1 MSIANKIALKELKVA
16 NTSNVK
22 EMKDGRP
29 QTVMFTKE
37 QAKDLPNCTI
47 VTLGAT
53 MQSTAPELDHVHAVS
68 ELDAEAEAE
77 AVAAGTAYVVVA
89 PEIMVEETRRT
100 DGHIGLFRLE
110 ADETYTAYKL
120 QKHDRLELS
129 ANHDFVTAGTVISTR
144 KMAEPLI
151 IAPVKNQMYDAA
163 QIEMKKIEF

>member
-1 MSIANKIALKELKVA
+1 MSIAKEIALKELKVA

-37 QAKDLPNCTI
+37 QAQEDLPNCTI
-47 VTLGAT
+47 VTLGAVKDE
-53 MQSTAPELDHVHAVS
+53 AELDHVHTVTVL
-68 ELDAEAEAE
+68 EPE
-77 AVAAGTAYVVVA
+77 AVAAAVTAGTAYVVVA
-89 PEIMVEETRRT
+89 PEIMVEEARRT

-129 ANHDFVTAGTVISTR
+129 ANHNFVTAGTVISTR
-144 KMAEPLI
+144 KMAKPLI
-151 IAPVKNQMYDAA
+151 MAPVKNQMYDDA

>member
-1 MSIANKIALKELKVA
+1 MAIAKEIALKELKVA

-53 MQSTAPELDHVHAVS
+53 MQSTAPELDHVHAVTVL
-68 ELDAEAEAE
+68 EPE
-77 AVAAGTAYVVVA
+77 AVAAAVASGTAYVVVA
-89 PEIMVEETRRT
+89 PEIMVEEARRT

-129 ANHDFVTAGTVISTR
+129 ANHDFVAAGTVISTR
-144 KMAEPLI
+144 KMAKPLI
-151 IAPVKNQMYDAA
+151 MAPVKNQMYDDA

>member
-1 MSIANKIALKELKVA
+1 MAIANEIALKELKVA

-29 QTVMFTKE
+29 QTIMFTAE
-37 QAKDLPNCTI
+37 QAVDLPNCTI

-53 MQSTAPELDHVHAVS
+53 MQSTAPELDHVHAVTV
-68 ELDAEAEAE
+68 LEAEAVAA

-89 PEIMVEETRRT
+89 PEIMVEEARRT
-100 DGHIGLFRLE
+100 DGHIGLFRFQ

-129 ANHDFVTAGTVISTR
+129 ANHDFVEAGTVISTR
-144 KMAEPLI
+144 KMAKPLI
-151 IAPVKNQMYDAA
+151 MAPVKNQMYDDA

>member
-1 MSIANKIALKELKVA
+1 MAIAKEIALKELKVA

-29 QTVMFTKE
+29 QTVMFTTE
-37 QAKDLPNCTI
+37 QAVDLPNCTI
-47 VTLGAT
+47 VTLGAVKDG
-53 MQSTAPELDHVHAVS
+53 AELDHVHAVTVL
-68 ELDAEAEAE
+68 EPEAVAD

-89 PEIMVEETRRT
+89 PEIMVEEARRT

-129 ANHDFVTAGTVISTR
+129 ANHNFVEAGTVISTR
-144 KMAEPLI
+144 KMAKPLI
-151 IAPVKNQMYDAA
+151 MAPVKNQMYDDA

>member
-1 MSIANKIALKELKVA
+1 MSIAKEIALKELKVA

-29 QTVMFTKE
+29 QTVMFTTE
-37 QAKDLPNCTI
+37 QAQKDLPNCTI
-47 VTLGAT
+47 VTLGAVKD
-53 MQSTAPELDHVHAVS
+53 AAELDHVHAVTV
-68 ELDAEAEAE
+68 LEAEAVAA

-89 PEIMVEETRRT
+89 PEIMVEEARRT
-100 DGHIGLFRLE
+100 DGHIGLFRFQ

-129 ANHDFVTAGTVISTR
+129 ANHDFVEAGTVISTR
-144 KMAEPLI
+144 KMAKPLI
-151 IAPVKNQMYDAA
+151 MAPVKNQMYDDA

>member
-1 MSIANKIALKELKVA
+1 MSIAKEIALKELKVA

-29 QTVMFTKE
+29 QTIMFTTE
-37 QAKDLPNCTI
+37 QAVDLPNCTI
-47 VTLGAT
+47 VTLGAVKDG
-53 MQSTAPELDHVHAVS
+53 AELDHVHAVTV
-68 ELDAEAEAE
+68 LEAEAVAA

-89 PEIMVEETRRT
+89 PEIMVEEARRT
-100 DGHIGLFRLE
+100 DGHIGLFRFQ

-129 ANHDFVTAGTVISTR
+129 ANHDFVEAGTVISTR
-144 KMAEPLI
+144 KMAKPLI
-151 IAPVKNQMYDAA
+151 MAPVKNQMYDDA